1 MNREN
6 ESKEGKKAAR
16 DDIRRKKFRDLS
28 IYGSTFYV
36 NGYNEVMDRYI
47 VNKEKKEKDKNKG
60 GK

>member
-16 DDIRRKKFRDLS
+16 DDIRRRKFRDLS

-36 NGYNEVMDRYI
+36 NGYNEVMDRYKA
-47 VNKEKKEKDKNKG
+47 NKAKNNKNKG